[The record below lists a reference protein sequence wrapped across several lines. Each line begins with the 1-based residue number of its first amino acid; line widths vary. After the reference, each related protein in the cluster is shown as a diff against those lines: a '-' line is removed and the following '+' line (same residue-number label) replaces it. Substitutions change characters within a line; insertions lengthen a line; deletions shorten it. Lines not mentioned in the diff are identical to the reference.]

1 MQNNWNSYILLAGMQ
16 YGPATLEN
24 SLAVFYKAKHIL
36 TIRPNNPSPIYPK
49 EMKTNSQKTYKQMLI
64 AFLFI
69 TALN

>member
-36 TIRPNNPSPIYPK
+36 TIRPNNPTPIYPK
-49 EMKTNSQKTYKQMLI
+49 EMKTNSQKTYKQILI

-69 TALN
+69 TAPN